1 MLKKE
6 PTIEQLRKAI
16 RQLDDELAGKADPLL
31 SFVPREAFITY
42 REYLREMLAIM
53 QADKLPTDL
62 PKQYAEMSS
71 NIISDWPFTFLGM
84 GIVEAQRAFQTYYDQ
99 EKPTK

>member
-1 MLKKE
+1 MIKKE
-6 PTIEQLRKAI
+6 PTIEQLRKAV
-16 RQLDDELAGKADPLL
+16 RQIDDELAGKADPLL

-53 QADKLPTDL
+53 ETGKIPADL
-62 PKQYAEMSS
+62 PKQYAQMSS

-84 GIVEAQRAFQTYYDQ
+84 GIVEAQRAFQNFYDQ
-99 EKPTK
+99 EKSVK

>member
-6 PTIEQLRKAI
+6 PIIEQLRQAL

-42 REYLREMLAIM
+42 REYLREMLTIIEAP
-53 QADKLPTDL
+53 KLPTSL
-62 PKQYAEMSS
+62 PKQYDEMSS
-71 NIISDWPFTFLGM
+71 NIISNWPFTFLGM
-84 GIVEAQRAFQTYYDQ
+84 GIVEAQRAFRDYYNQ
-99 EKPTK
+99 ETASK